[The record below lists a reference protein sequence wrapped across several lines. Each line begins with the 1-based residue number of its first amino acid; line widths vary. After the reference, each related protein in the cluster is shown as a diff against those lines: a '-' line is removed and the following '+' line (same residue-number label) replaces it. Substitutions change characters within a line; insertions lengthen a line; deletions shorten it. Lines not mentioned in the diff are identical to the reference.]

1 MYFKICMRCILRYT
15 YMMYFKICVVSLQLV
30 NGMVQYRF
38 DCGSGEGLVTVP
50 NLVSDGEW
58 HIIMVER
65 HGNKAE
71 IFLDGQ
77 YSAITVAPGINDEL
91 NLHSTDVY
99 FGAEVEMYT
108 NGYVDVRKG
117 FHGCMED
124 IRIYNVRLPV
134 SGSNAVAL
142 SQQFEKVEFSCKD
155 DDFSIIG
162 NSKFRF
168 LYPTSNTYSIYP
180 IYWDTLTH
188 YHTCHKI

>member
-1 MYFKICMRCILRYT
+1 
-15 YMMYFKICVVSLQLV
+15 
-30 NGMVQYRF
+30 MVQYRF

-65 HGNKAE
+65 RGNQAE

-91 NLHSTDVY
+91 NLPSTDVY

-155 DDFSIIG
+155 DAFSTIG
-162 NSKFRF
+162 NSK
-168 LYPTSNTYSIYP
+168 LYFQLSRSILGLQGNINVLVASFYLGGGVIGLAILCEP
-180 IYWDTLTH
+180 PSSR
-188 YHTCHKI
+188 